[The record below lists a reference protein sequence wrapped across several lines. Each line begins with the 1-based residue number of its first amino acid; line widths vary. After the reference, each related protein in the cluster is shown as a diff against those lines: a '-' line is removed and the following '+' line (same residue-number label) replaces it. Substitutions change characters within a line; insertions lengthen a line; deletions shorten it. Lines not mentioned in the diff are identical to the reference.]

1 MKKTTQLREL
11 IQSPQLELIME
22 AHHGLSAKIVENTGF
37 KGIWASGLSM
47 SAAMGVRDNNEASW
61 TQVLEV
67 LEFMS
72 DVTTIP
78 ILLDGD
84 TGYGNFNNA
93 RRLVKKLEQRG
104 IAGVCIEDKLF
115 PKTNS
120 FIKGE
125 AQPLADIDEFCS
137 KIKAMKDTQKDDDF
151 VVISRVEA
159 FIAGWGLRE
168 ALRRSEAYMRAG
180 TDAILMHSK
189 ITNSDEIE
197 AFMKEWGD
205 RLPVVVVPTKYFTV
219 PTEKLRQMGISMAI
233 WANHNLRASITAME
247 NITKRIYEDESIL
260 RAEKEVA
267 PLEKVFTLQG
277 AAELASAEEKYL
289 PQTTKETKSIIL
301 VCKPNT
307 ENLIQEQIEQMN
319 QAGIKNI
326 RVIDNGKLKAENN
339 GEAGHELPLLFQA
352 KAELNGAAIISCS
365 DIFYKAYLIHELQ
378 TDPSDF
384 VLLADA
390 DSIKGDN
397 KYFVSG
403 NEAYSRMHIAKSV
416 TMEQFSKQLSSSDI
430 HGEFIGLWKVSD
442 KGAEILKKTLKSLSE
457 KENFTQLTLEDVFTS
472 IMKSHPITIKYI
484 KGQWLD
490 LDEYEKHAQLG
501 DKRC

>member
-1 MKKTTQLREL
+1 MKKTTQLRAL

-22 AHHGLSAKIVENTGF
+22 AHHALSAKIVENTGF

-125 AQPLADIDEFCS
+125 AQPLADMDEFCY

-151 VVISRVEA
+151 VVISRIEA
-159 FIAGWGLRE
+159 FIAGWGLKE
-168 ALRRSEAYMRAG
+168 ALRRAEAYMQAG
-180 TDAILMHSK
+180 TDAILIHSK
-189 ITNSDEIE
+189 KSTSDEIE
-197 AFMKEWGD
+197 AFMKEWGG
-205 RLPVVVVPTKYFTV
+205 RLPVVVVPTKYYTV
-219 PTEKLRQMGISMAI
+219 PTEKLRKMGISMAI

-247 NITKRIYEDESIL
+247 NITKRIYKDETIL
-260 RAEKEVA
+260 HAEKVVA
-267 PLEKVFTLQG
+267 PLEKVFALQG
-277 AAELASAEEKYL
+277 AAELAAAEEKYL
-289 PQTTKETKSIIL
+289 PQKTSETMSIIL
-301 VCKPNT
+301 VREPNT
-307 ENLIQEQIEQMN
+307 ENLIQQKIEQLN

-326 RVIDNGKLKAENN
+326 QVIENRMLKAGNS
-339 GEAGHELPLLFQA
+339 GEAGNEFSMLYQA
-352 KAELNGAAIISCS
+352 AAELNSAAIISFS
-365 DIFYKAYLIHELQ
+365 DIFYKPYLIQELL
-378 TDPSDF
+378 SDSSDI
-384 VLLADA
+384 VLLVDA
-390 DSIKGDN
+390 DSIEGEN

-403 NEAYSRMHIAKSV
+403 NEAYSRIHVIKSV
-416 TMEQFSKQLSSSDI
+416 AMKQFSKQLSRGDI
-430 HGEFIGLWKVSD
+430 HGEFIGLWKVSA
-442 KGAEILKKTLKSLSE
+442 KGAEIVRKTLENLSE
-457 KENFTQLTLEDVFTS
+457 KENFAQLTLENVFTS
-472 IMKSHPITIKYI
+472 IMKSHTITIKYI

-490 LDEYEKHAQLG
+490 LDEYEKLPQPG
-501 DKRC
+501 DKIC